1 MPHNSLR
8 LRFGYKRTDRA
19 NRGFFA
25 ICALLAGALFSGCE
39 STPSRQTSE
48 GPVPIMSAQAEIP
61 EHLLLDVGIEVF
73 DPGELPEAEV
83 EELGIPAEVRDAEAR
98 FIPIHLKNT
107 MQKTG
112 QWGAVR
118 VVPAGTE
125 GTEVLVRGRIEQ
137 SDGEILEVRID
148 AYDATGRRWFSKF
161 YKAEI
166 AAHFYN
172 GTEQGVKDAF
182 QDLYNTVANDLARYK
197 IRFTPRQIEN
207 IRRISELRFAV
218 DLAPDVFGQ
227 HIAADTDGI
236 YQIRRLPAVDDP
248 MLVRVRGIRE
258 RDYLLIDTVN
268 GYYDSFYV
276 EMFEP
281 YENWRRFRSEEAAA
295 LREVKREATNRKL
308 LGAAAI
314 LGAIALQVFGN
325 DNVSANTSTL
335 RNVMVVGG
343 AMAVKSGF
351 DKGAEAQIHE
361 DALRELDTSF
371 EAEVS
376 PFVVEVEGETVELTG
391 SAEAQ
396 FQTWRALLQK
406 IYLSETGLTVP
417 AGAKSSKPGAD

>member
-1 MPHNSLR
+1 M
-8 LRFGYKRTDRA
+8 GRA

-25 ICALLAGALFSGCE
+25 IAALLAGALLSGCQ
-39 STPSRQTSE
+39 SIPSRETSE

-61 EHLLLDVGIEVF
+61 EHLLLDVAIEVF
-73 DPGELPEAEV
+73 DPGELSEAES

-98 FIPIHLKNT
+98 FIPVHLKKT
-107 MQKTG
+107 MQRTG

-125 GTEVLVRGRIEQ
+125 GTEVRVRGRIEQ

-148 AYDATGRRWFSKF
+148 AYDATGRRWFSKY
-161 YKAEI
+161 YKTEI
-166 AAHFYN
+166 ATQFYN

-197 IRFTPRQIEN
+197 TRFTPQQIEN
-207 IRRISELRFAV
+207 IRRVSELRFAA
-218 DLAPDVFGQ
+218 DLAPDAFGQ
-227 HIAADTDGI
+227 HVAADKDGI
-236 YQIRRLPAVDDP
+236 YLIQRLPADDDP
-248 MLVRVRGIRE
+248 MLGRVRGIRD

-268 GYYDSFYV
+268 GHYDSFYV

-281 YENWRRFRSEEAAA
+281 YENWRKFRSEEAAA

-314 LGAIALQVFGN
+314 LGAIALQVLGN
-325 DNVSANTSTL
+325 DEVSANTSTL
-335 RNVMVVGG
+335 RNAMVVGG

-361 DALRELDTSF
+361 DALRELGTSF

-376 PFVVEVEGETVELTG
+376 PFVVEVEGESVELTG

-396 FQTWRALLQK
+396 YRTWRVLLEK

-417 AGAKSSKPGAD
+417 AGAEPSKPGAD

>member
-25 ICALLAGALFSGCE
+25 ICALLAGALLSGCE
-39 STPSRQTSE
+39 STPARQTSE

-61 EHLLLDVGIEVF
+61 EHLLLDVGVEVF

-182 QDLYNTVANDLARYK
+182 QNLYNTVANDLARYK

>member
-1 MPHNSLR
+1 MPHNSLHLR
-8 LRFGYKRTDRA
+8 LGYKRTDRA
-19 NRGFFA
+19 YTGVLA
-25 ICALLAGALFSGCE
+25 ICALLAGALLSACQ
-39 STPSRQTSE
+39 SMPSRETSE
-48 GPVPIMSAQAEIP
+48 GPVPIMSAQTEIP
-61 EHLLLDVGIEVF
+61 EQLLLDVGIEVF
-73 DPGELPEAEV
+73 DPGELPEAEA
-83 EELGIPAEVRDAEAR
+83 EELGIPAEVRDGEAR
-98 FIPIHLKNT
+98 FIPVHLKNT
-107 MQKTG
+107 MQRTG

-161 YKAEI
+161 YKTEI
-166 AAHFYN
+166 AVQFYT

-197 IRFTPRQIEN
+197 TRFTPQQIAD
-207 IRRISELRFAV
+207 IRRVSELRFAA
-218 DLAPDVFGQ
+218 DLVPDVYGQ
-227 HIAADTDGI
+227 HIAVDEDGI
-236 YQIRRLPAVDDP
+236 YQIRRLPAVGDP
-248 MLVRVRGIRE
+248 MLARVRGIRE

-268 GYYDSFYV
+268 GHYDSFYV

-281 YENWRRFRSEEAAA
+281 YENWRKFRSEEAAA
-295 LREVKREATNRKL
+295 LRRVKREATNRKL

-325 DNVSANTSTL
+325 DNVSANTGSL
-335 RNVMVVGG
+335 RNAMVVGG

-361 DALRELDTSF
+361 DALRELGTSF

-396 FQTWRALLQK
+396 YQTWRTLLQK
-406 IYLSETGLTVP
+406 IHLSETGLTLP
-417 AGAKSSKPGAD
+417 AGTKPSKPGAD